1 MHQELS
7 NRNKFC
13 FHIFFRDHANVVL
26 DDDISVPTNKCAFA
40 SYKQNADADMCM
52 AILIFDGVKWEYAA
66 MPYRSRDVAEQLGDL
81 VDSNV
86 DPDII
91 AIPPYNNDSIPVK
104 DRWYKIVYC
113 TGLLEDFPQAKH
125 YPYGEFIKSVIAN
138 CTGEILDSAPFMRT
152 MIDYVF
158 NKRKLVGKSTL
169 QILFYYNIVEN
180 FLKSKT

>member
-13 FHIFFRDHANVVL
+13 FHIFFRDLPHGL
-26 DDDISVPTNKCAFA
+26 LEDGMSVPTNGCAFA
-40 SYKQNADADMCM
+40 SYKQNVDADMCM
-52 AILIFDGVKWEYAA
+52 AILIFGGVKWEFAA
-66 MPYRSRDVAEQLGDL
+66 MPCRSRDVAEQLGDL
-81 VDSNV
+81 VDSNL
-86 DPDII
+86 DADII
-91 AIPPYNNDSIPVK
+91 STPLYNNESIPVK

-125 YPYGEFIKSVIAN
+125 YPYGEFIRSGIAN

-169 QILFYYNIVEN
+169 QILFY
-180 FLKSKT
+180 